1 MAGFAQAWAAS
12 VAGTG
17 YIPMEHAEL
26 VDLLR
31 GLTVRMVEC
40 LHDDPLDPRRG
51 QEIGA
56 SLVAAHVTS
65 AEGLGRTVEMI
76 NARLLPSLGL
86 TGGDLPHRLA
96 ALVGAIATG
105 YARALRDRTLDEQEA
120 IRRAATFARQ
130 QAEIALRESE
140 ARFRYQ
146 ATHDPLTDLP
156 NRTLFMERLGAS
168 FADTGGPAGPSR
180 RLGVCFV
187 DLDGFKVVNDTL
199 GHHTG
204 DLLLMALADRLR
216 RRMPDHLVARL
227 GGDEFVILI
236 EDTTCTDEVIK
247 VADAALAMVAEPVSV
262 EGHELTVSASVGIV
276 ESEVAAT
283 GPSEML
289 RAADVTL
296 HWAKAAGKGR
306 WAVFDPVRNEQD
318 LARYALSA
326 AMPAALERGEFF
338 VEYQP
343 LVSLDNGSMLGL
355 EALARWRQPGTGVL
369 LPGRFI
375 TLAEETGL
383 IVRLGAQV
391 LAEACHQARTWTDLC
406 DRPPFVSV
414 NLAVRQVHDPG
425 LVDTV
430 STLLDRSGL
439 PPERLQL
446 EITEGSVI
454 GADEAPVRALRRL
467 ADRGVRIAIDDF
479 GTGYSNLAYLRKL
492 PVCELK
498 IAGSFVEG
506 LLGPGGSTDQQILA
520 ALVSL
525 AHTLG
530 LTVTAEGVET
540 AAQARQ
546 LHEIG
551 CDAAQGWLFGPPT
564 RHDQLV
570 HLLATCG
577 PRCTGRPDRRGAG
590 AGAQELRQGREPAPG
605 VRPPERPPT
614 GRGR

>member
-1 MAGFAQAWAAS
+1 
-12 VAGTG
+12 
-17 YIPMEHAEL
+17 
-26 VDLLR
+26 
-31 GLTVRMVEC
+31 
-40 LHDDPLDPRRG
+40 
-51 QEIGA
+51 
-56 SLVAAHVTS
+56 
-65 AEGLGRTVEMI
+65 
-76 NARLLPSLGL
+76 
-86 TGGDLPHRLA
+86 
-96 ALVGAIATG
+96 
-105 YARALRDRTLDEQEA
+105 
-120 IRRAATFARQ
+120 
-130 QAEIALRESE
+130 
-140 ARFRYQ
+140 
-146 ATHDPLTDLP
+146 
-156 NRTLFMERLGAS
+156 
-168 FADTGGPAGPSR
+168 
-180 RLGVCFV
+180 
-187 DLDGFKVVNDTL
+187 
-199 GHHTG
+199 
-204 DLLLMALADRLR
+204 
-216 RRMPDHLVARL
+216 
-227 GGDEFVILI
+227 
-236 EDTTCTDEVIK
+236 
-247 VADAALAMVAEPVSV
+247 
-262 EGHELTVSASVGIV
+262 
-276 ESEVAAT
+276 
-283 GPSEML
+283 ML
-289 RAADVTL
+289 RAADITL

-326 AMPAALERGEFF
+326 AMPAALDRGEFF

-391 LAEACHQARTWTDLC
+391 LADACHQARTWTDLC

-430 STLLDRSGL
+430 STLLDQSGL

-546 LHEIG
+546 LQEIG

-577 PRCTGRPDRRGAG
+577 LRCTGRLG

-605 VRPPERPPT
+605 LRPPERPPT